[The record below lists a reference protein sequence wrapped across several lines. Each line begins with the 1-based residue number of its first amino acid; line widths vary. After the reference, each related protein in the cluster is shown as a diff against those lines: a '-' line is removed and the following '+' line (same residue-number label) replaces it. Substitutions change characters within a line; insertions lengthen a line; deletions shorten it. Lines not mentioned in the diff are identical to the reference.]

1 MKSLQWYERS
11 TAFLK
16 GQIKLLNIQ
25 HSKDLKV
32 KVFEKIAAASLNAP
46 IPSEPLTEEEAAQF
60 KIINA
65 NPVKCRE
72 LVDILEQKADNERKE
87 QEEFL

>member
-1 MKSLQWYERS
+1 MTLDSKFSPLTSSDYAYAPIRCRSSFKPDSKDGSKPDERVMKSLQWYERS

-32 KVFEKIAAASLNAP
+32 KVFEKIATASLNAP
-46 IPSEPLTEEEAAQF
+46 IPS
-60 KIINA
+60 
-65 NPVKCRE
+65 
-72 LVDILEQKADNERKE
+72 
-87 QEEFL
+87 